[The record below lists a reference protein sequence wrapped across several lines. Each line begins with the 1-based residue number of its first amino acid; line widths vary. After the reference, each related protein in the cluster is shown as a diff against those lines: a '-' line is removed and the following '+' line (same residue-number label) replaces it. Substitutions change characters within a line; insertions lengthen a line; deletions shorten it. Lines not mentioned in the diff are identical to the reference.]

1 MYRRKFAIILKRLRE
16 VGKSELGYQ
25 ESEELLNDLIQVKE
39 CAENHQP
46 SPSKLKTIRKLIRQV
61 QLFGFHLA
69 TLDIRNHSGEHEM
82 AVREI
87 LKAVNITQNY
97 SELSEDEKLVILEK
111 VLNDPR
117 PLLLLEK
124 EYSKETQAILKIFK
138 MIKKAHNEF
147 GNRSIEVYLA

>member
-1 MYRRKFAIILKRLRE
+1 
-16 VGKSELGYQ
+16 
-25 ESEELLNDLIQVKE
+25 
-39 CAENHQP
+39 
-46 SPSKLKTIRKLIRQV
+46 
-61 QLFGFHLA
+61 
-69 TLDIRNHSGEHEM
+69 M

-147 GNRSIEVYLA
+147 GNRSIEVYLVSMTQSPSDLLEVLVLAKEAGIYRLHSDGKVESDLHVAPLTRNNR